1 MKTHAIIL
9 IALMAIMGIAE
20 AITPKMD
27 GFLIPASQECFVTVT
42 LTGTVSQLNVMGNG
56 AIAYDKSGRISK
68 IGSSSISYDDTGRI
82 KKIGTSVFKYDD
94 TGRIKKIASAAIS
107 YSDTGRIKKI
117 GVASISY
124 DDEGRVDG
132 INPGIA
138 SSI

>member
-56 AIAYDKSGRISK
+56 AIAYDN
-68 IGSSSISYDDTGRI
+68 TGRI

-94 TGRIKKIASAAIS
+94 TGRIQKIASAAFS

-117 GVASISY
+117 GVSSISY